1 MSNLKLIAPAVILL
15 GGALICSTVSYG
27 NKDAAT
33 ATKKPCTT
41 CHEKI
46 SADKDTMTKNLTD
59 AGKYYKDKKTLDG
72 YKGK

>member
-15 GGALICSTVSYG
+15 GGVLICSTASYG
-27 NKDAAT
+27 TKDAAT
-33 ATKKPCTT
+33 ATKKPCTF
-41 CHEKI
+41 CHEKL
-46 SADKDTMTKNLTD
+46 SADKDVMSKNLTD